1 MPTTLP
7 KTYIVEH
14 DYSALDA
21 HTQSVRATA
30 KARLFL
36 AIGAASLAAGAGVGL
51 GAWGLSHLIEPKIVT
66 TERVV
71 VQKEIEKIEI
81 EKPIVTEK
89 VVTVEVPKV
98 IEKQVPAPEQPKQIE
113 QPPVRTPVPKKPAAP
128 VGAPSSEQAFVN
140 SQEFADAEIHGR
152 IASHNNGIIQFAN
165 GQQRFDAF
173 PNGEHDTRLTTA
185 RHNGDYGFCR
195 RLPGEFPNGNPRWDC
210 RVLHRGVVENAYSAN
225 GWRTSPTP
233 VQRQDADPIS
243 SLFN

>member
-1 MPTTLP
+1 MPTDLP
-7 KTYIVEH
+7 RVHSVVH

-21 HTQSVRATA
+21 HTQSVRAKA
-30 KARLFL
+30 KARLYL

-51 GAWGLSHLIEPKIVT
+51 GAWGLSHLNEPKIVT

-81 EKPIVTEK
+81 EKPIVTERL
-89 VVTVEVPKV
+89 VT
-98 IEKQVPAPEQPKQIE
+98 IEKPVVVQAAPPAEQAKPIE
-113 QPPVRTPVPKKPAAP
+113 PLPMRAPIPKKPAAP
-128 VGAPSSEQAFVN
+128 VGSPSSENAFVN
-140 SQEFADAEIHGR
+140 SQEFETAEIHGR
-152 IASHNNGIIQFAN
+152 IASHNHGIIQFAD
-165 GQQRFDAF
+165 GKQRFDAY
-173 PNGEHDTRLTTA
+173 PDGSHDPRLSTT

-225 GWRTSPTP
+225 GWRTSPAP
-233 VQRQDADPIS
+233 VPRQDADPIS